1 MARVPGPRVAA
12 ERRTL
17 DFGAVLGARAEE
29 PVGVASITASELLH
43 GVHRAATTA
52 QRQRREAFV
61 ERLLAVLPVFP
72 FDLVTARIHASLWVG
87 LASKGASHSA
97 VGGVAGLRRSS
108 GLEMSRGTNFEP
120 FSKGTRQTVMP
131 GIRSRTITRDRA
143 RIAGVRTA

>member
-1 MARVPGPRVAA
+1 VGTLIDSSVLVAA

-87 LASKGASHSA
+87 LASKGAS
-97 VGGVAGLRRSS
+97 VGFDDLLIGATAIALGYRLA
-108 GLEMSRGTNFEP
+108 
-120 FSKGTRQTVMP
+120 
-131 GIRSRTITRDRA
+131 TRDR
-143 RIAGVRTA
+143 RSFGKIPGLDVVVL